1 MVYLRLHARIPL
13 RLHAGIFLYHG
24 NGLDEGYTLLVQCEP
39 GPVLIEMKA
48 WLVTKGLREGP
59 RDPLEES
66 LPQVDLIYQ
75 LLTDECLNR
84 EGLADPIE
92 LQTEL
97 LRNTEVGHSM
107 SSACR
112 GDHTSSQLGI
122 SKIHFSHKLFT
133 HSYSL

>member
-1 MVYLRLHARIPL
+1 
-13 RLHAGIFLYHG
+13 
-24 NGLDEGYTLLVQCEP
+24 
-39 GPVLIEMKA
+39 MKA

-75 LLTDECLNR
+75 LPTDECLNR

-122 SKIHFSHKLFT
+122 SKAHFSHKLLT